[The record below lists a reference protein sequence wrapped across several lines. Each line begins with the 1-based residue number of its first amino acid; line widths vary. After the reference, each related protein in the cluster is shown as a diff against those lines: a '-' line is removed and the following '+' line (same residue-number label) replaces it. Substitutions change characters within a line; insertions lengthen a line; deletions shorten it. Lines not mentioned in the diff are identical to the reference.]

1 MRQAKTQARVL
12 RDPEVVLN
20 LWAYADEG
28 GYIIRIAGKAYVMDG
43 DDAEKLTLLRHLS
56 ATDFL
61 SAPWQKVPQNFT
73 VDNADGQTM
82 LGVAHASLVGDP
94 NAQEPLFGPLMD
106 SLAKSLPDQLRNL
119 HGDYSRFRLELS
131 NSPLCVTTVVMEYED
146 GRLEPMVSS
155 CA

>member
-12 RDPEVVLN
+12 RAPEVVLN
-20 LWAYADEG
+20 LWAYADEE

-131 NSPLCVTTVVMEYED
+131 NSPLCVTTVVMEY
-146 GRLEPMVSS
+146 PSSTVNPVSH
-155 CA
+155 